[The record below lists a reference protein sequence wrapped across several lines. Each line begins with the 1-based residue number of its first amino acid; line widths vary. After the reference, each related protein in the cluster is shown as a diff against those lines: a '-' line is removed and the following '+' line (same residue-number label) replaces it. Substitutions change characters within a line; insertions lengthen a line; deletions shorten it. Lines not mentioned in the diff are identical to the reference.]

1 MTSIFVSY
9 RRTDAPGHAGRLFD
23 RLVDR
28 FGQASVFKD
37 LDSMEPGADF
47 VEVIEE
53 TVAQCDA
60 LIAVI
65 GRDWLT
71 AEHGGSRRLDD
82 PDDWVRLEIANA
94 LRRKIRVVPVLV
106 AGASM
111 PSPADLPE
119 DLQAL
124 ARRHAVELS
133 ETAWL
138 AQVNQLIDA
147 LERSFARAATDVDRE
162 APNHAGVTTKAMQ
175 DLVAEAV
182 RDVFTMKGPNAFR
195 IISSRAQSGD
205 YIQWIG
211 APDEGLRVEIA
222 DPGRNEIPPRPL
234 TREQL
239 ASVDRLGFAK
249 DPDTNFVRD
258 FDFAEESLSHIVSV
272 ITTALADV
280 FGLTEPHQ
288 VQVFGDDSD
297 D

>member
-23 RLVDR
+23 HLVDR

-53 TVAQCDA
+53 TVAACDA

-65 GRDWLT
+65 GRDWLA
-71 AEHGGSRRLDD
+71 AEQGGSRRLDD
-82 PDDWVRLEIANA
+82 PEDWVRLEIANA

-111 PSPADLPE
+111 PSAADLPE

-133 ETAWL
+133 ETAWH

-162 APNHAGVTTKAMQ
+162 APNPAVVTTNGLQ

-182 RDVFTMKGPNAFR
+182 HAIFTTDRADAFR
-195 IISSRAQSGD
+195 IIGSRAQPGD
-205 YIQWIG
+205 YIQWVG
-211 APDEGLRVEIA
+211 SPDEGLRVEIS

-234 TREQL
+234 TPNQL
-239 ASVDRLGFAK
+239 AAVDRLGFRE
-249 DPDTNFVRD
+249 DPRANFARD
-258 FDFAEESLSHIVSV
+258 FEFAEGSLPHIVGV
-272 ITTALADV
+272 ITAAFADV
-280 FGLTEPHQ
+280 FGLSEADQ
-288 VQVFGDDSD
+288 VEVFGDGD
-297 D
+297 

>member
-1 MTSIFVSY
+1 MPVSVGRQGTPMTSIFISY

-53 TVAQCDA
+53 TVARCDA

-65 GRDWLT
+65 GRDWLV
-71 AEHGGSRRLDD
+71 AEQGGSRRLDD
-82 PDDWVRLEIANA
+82 PKDWVRLEIANA
-94 LRRKIRVVPVLV
+94 LTRKIRVVPVLV

-111 PSPADLPE
+111 PSAADLPE

-124 ARRHAVELS
+124 ARRHAVDLS

-147 LERSFARAATDVDRE
+147 LERSFASAATHVDRE
-162 APNHAGVTTKAMQ
+162 APNDAGVTTTAIH

-182 RDVFTMKGPNAFR
+182 HEIFTANSADAFR
-195 IISSRAQSGD
+195 IIASRAQPAE
-205 YIQWIG
+205 YMQWVG
-211 APDEGLRVEIA
+211 TANEGFRVEIS
-222 DPGRNEIPPRPL
+222 DPGRNEAPPRPL
-234 TREQL
+234 TRDQL
-239 ASVDRLGFAK
+239 ASVDRLGFREE
-249 DPDTNFVRD
+249 PVNFART
-258 FDFAEESLSHIVSV
+258 FEFAEESLPYIARV
-272 ITTALADV
+272 ITAAFAD
-280 FGLTEPHQ
+280 
-288 VQVFGDDSD
+288 
-297 D
+297 